1 MMAIILSTL
10 GWLGM
15 PERPV
20 IYADAVPGVK
30 IVEGIFAMPGGL
42 VAAMFAMLFSPQG
55 VHGMEEFDW
64 IVLPANLIIYFGL
77 FTIWRGLPNLFDRS
91 QN

>member
-1 MMAIILSTL
+1 MSMNIEKLRHHFWPSMMAIIFSTL

-20 IYADAVPGVK
+20 IYADAIPGVK
-30 IVEGIFAMPGGL
+30 IVEGIFTMPRGL
-42 VAAMFAMLFSPQG
+42 VAAMFAMLFSP
-55 VHGMEEFDW
+55 
-64 IVLPANLIIYFGL
+64 GL

>member
-1 MMAIILSTL
+1 
-10 GWLGM
+10 
-15 PERPV
+15 
-20 IYADAVPGVK
+20 
-30 IVEGIFAMPGGL
+30 MPGGL

-77 FTIWRGLPNLFDRS
+77 FTILRGLPNLSGRS